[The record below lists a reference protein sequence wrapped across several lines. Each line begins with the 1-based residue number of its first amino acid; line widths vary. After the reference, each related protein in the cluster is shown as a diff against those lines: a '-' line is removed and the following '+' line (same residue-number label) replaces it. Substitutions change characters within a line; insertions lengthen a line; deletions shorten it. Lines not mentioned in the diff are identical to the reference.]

1 MKNVNELRDNLSTIF
16 EELHKGTIEVK
27 TAAELANIAGKM
39 INSAKAQLDY
49 HVMRKDTTTKIT
61 FLHSTDED
69 AAVEE
74 VVGGN

>member
-27 TAAELANIAGKM
+27 TAAELANIAGKI

-49 HVMRKDTTTKIT
+49 HAMRKDTTTKIT

>member
-49 HVMRKDTTTKIT
+49 HTMRKDTTTKIT

>member
-49 HVMRKDTTTKIT
+49 HAMRKDTKTKIT

>member
-49 HVMRKDTTTKIT
+49 HAMRKDTTTKIT